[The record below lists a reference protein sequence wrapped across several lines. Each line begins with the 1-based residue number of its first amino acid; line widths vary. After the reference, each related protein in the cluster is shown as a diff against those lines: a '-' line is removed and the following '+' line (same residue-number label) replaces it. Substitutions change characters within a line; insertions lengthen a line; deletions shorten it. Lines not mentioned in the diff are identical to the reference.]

1 MVSFLEIIKNW
12 KQIMEL
18 KEKMLSQCLPAFDK
32 YEESDRMCPRENLII
47 DLHDLKSSFL
57 KNVELKN
64 QSCLSD
70 ELYHAVVESYFT
82 VVIQRCQLYLYDP
95 GEHAFILSKSCV
107 YDTRHEED
115 KIFVK
120 DIDDIHRSQDIPRF
134 SNSLF
139 FKAIN
144 KCHTH

>member
-1 MVSFLEIIKNW
+1 MVIVKNW

-57 KNVELKN
+57 KNGDLKD

-70 ELYHAVVESYFT
+70 ELYHAVVEAYFT
-82 VVIQRCQLYLYDP
+82 VVLQRCKLYLYDP
-95 GEHAFILSKSCV
+95 GEHTFILSTSCV

-115 KIFVK
+115 KIIVE
-120 DIDDIHRSQDIPRF
+120 DIDDVHRSQDIPRF

-139 FKAIN
+139 FKAIY

>member
-1 MVSFLEIIKNW
+1 MVSFIEIIKNRNRI
-12 KQIMEL
+12 KQL
-18 KEKMLSQCLPAFDK
+18 KEKMTSQCLLAFDK
-32 YEESDRMCPRENLII
+32 YEESDSMCPREHLII
-47 DLHDLKSSFL
+47 DLHDLKSTFA
-57 KNVELKN
+57 KDAELKD
-64 QSCLSD
+64 QSSLSD

-82 VVIQRCQLYLYDP
+82 VVIHRSQLYLYDP
-95 GEHAFILSKSCV
+95 GEHAFILSTSCV

-115 KIFVK
+115 KIIVE
-120 DIDDIHRSQDIPRF
+120 DIDDVHCSQDIPRF

>member
-1 MVSFLEIIKNW
+1 MVSFIEIIKNRN
-12 KQIMEL
+12 QIIQL
-18 KEKMLSQCLPAFDK
+18 KEKMTFQCLPAFDK
-32 YEESDRMCPRENLII
+32 YEESDSMCPREHLII
-47 DLHDLKSSFL
+47 DLHDLKSTFA
-57 KNVELKN
+57 KDAELKD
-64 QSCLSD
+64 QSSLSD

-95 GEHAFILSKSCV
+95 GEHAFIVSKSCV

-115 KIFVK
+115 NIFVE
-120 DIDDIHRSQDIPRF
+120 DIDDIHRSQDIPVF
-134 SNSLF
+134 SNSIF

>member
-1 MVSFLEIIKNW
+1 MAFFIEIIKNW

-18 KEKMLSQCLPAFDK
+18 KERMLSQCLPAFDK

-47 DLHDLKSSFL
+47 DLHDLKFSFL
-57 KNVELKN
+57 KNGDLKD

-70 ELYHAVVESYFT
+70 ELYHAVVEAYCT
-82 VVIQRCQLYLYDP
+82 IVIHRSQLYLYDP
-95 GEHAFILSKSCV
+95 GEHGFILSTSCV

-115 KIFVK
+115 KIIVE
-120 DIDDIHRSQDIPRF
+120 DIDDVHRSQDIPRF

>member
-1 MVSFLEIIKNW
+1 MAFFIEIIKNW
-12 KQIMEL
+12 NQIKQL

-32 YEESDRMCPRENLII
+32 YEDSDSMCPRENLII
-47 DLHDLKSSFL
+47 DLHDFKSSFL
-57 KNVELKN
+57 KNGDLKD

-70 ELYHAVVESYFT
+70 ELYHAVVEAYFT
-82 VVIQRCQLYLYDP
+82 VVLQRCKLYLYDP
-95 GEHAFILSKSCV
+95 GEHTFILSKSCV

>member
-1 MVSFLEIIKNW
+1 MVSFIEIIKNRN
-12 KQIMEL
+12 QIIQL
-18 KEKMLSQCLPAFDK
+18 KEKMTFQCLPAFDK
-32 YEESDRMCPRENLII
+32 YEESESMCPRENLII

-70 ELYHAVVESYFT
+70 ELYHAVVEAYFT
-82 VVIQRCQLYLYDP
+82 IVIHRSQLYLYDP

-120 DIDDIHRSQDIPRF
+120 YIDDIHRSQDIPVF
-134 SNSLF
+134 SDSIF

-144 KCHTH
+144 KCHIH